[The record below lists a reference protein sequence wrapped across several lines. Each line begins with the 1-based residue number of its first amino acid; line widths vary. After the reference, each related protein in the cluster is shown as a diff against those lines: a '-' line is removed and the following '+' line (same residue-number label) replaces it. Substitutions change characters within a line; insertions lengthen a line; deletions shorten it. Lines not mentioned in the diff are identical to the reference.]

1 MRPATIA
8 RNYAEAFLALAQK
21 AEDPR
26 GWGKMLSD
34 VSAAMGSDV
43 TLRRFLESPKVSG
56 DQKKAILAK
65 AFADRAPRLFVR
77 FLQALVTNRRQMLI
91 PQIATEYFALLD
103 AAENRVHA
111 DVTLA
116 SQPSEEETARIAAT
130 LRKTLGK
137 DVVPHV
143 RVDPGIIGGVIVK
156 MGDTVM
162 DGSVRRRLGV
172 LRRAMIAGATPD
184 GKR

>member
-1 MRPATIA
+1 MRPVTIA
-8 RNYAEAFLALAQK
+8 RNYAETLLTLAQK

-26 GWGKMLSD
+26 GWGKMISD
-34 VSAAMGSDV
+34 VSAAMGSDI
-43 TLRRFLESPKVSG
+43 TLRHFLESPKVSA
-56 DQKKAILAK
+56 DQKKEILGK

-91 PQIATEYFALLD
+91 PRIATEYFSLLD

-111 DVTLA
+111 DLTLA
-116 SQPSEEETARIAAT
+116 KQPTDEETARIAAS
-130 LRKTLGK
+130 LRKSLGK

-143 RVDPGIIGGVIVK
+143 RVDPSIIGGVVVK

-162 DGSVRRRLGV
+162 DGSVRRRLGI
-172 LRRAMIAGATPD
+172 LRTAMLAGGTP
-184 GKR
+184 K

>member
-1 MRPATIA
+1 MRPVTIA
-8 RNYAEAFLALAQK
+8 RNYAETLLTLAQK

-26 GWGKMLSD
+26 GWGKMISD
-34 VSAAMGSDV
+34 VSAAMGSDI
-43 TLRRFLESPKVSG
+43 TLRHFLESPRVSAE
-56 DQKKAILAK
+56 QKKEILGK

-91 PQIATEYFALLD
+91 PQIATQYFSLLD

-116 SQPSEEETARIAAT
+116 KQPTDEETARIAAS
-130 LRKTLGK
+130 LRKSLGK

-143 RVDPGIIGGVIVK
+143 RVDPSIIGGVVVK

-162 DGSVRRRLGV
+162 DGSVRRRLGM
-172 LRRAMIAGATPD
+172 LRKAMLAGGTP
-184 GKR
+184 K

>member
-8 RNYAEAFLALAQK
+8 RNYAETLLTLAQK

-26 GWGKMLSD
+26 GWGKMISD
-34 VSAAMGSDV
+34 VSAAMGSDI
-43 TLRRFLESPKVSG
+43 TLRHFLESPKVSA
-56 DQKKAILAK
+56 DQKKEILGK

-91 PQIATEYFALLD
+91 PRIATEYFSLLD

-116 SQPSEEETARIAAT
+116 HQPTDEETARIAAS
-130 LRKTLGK
+130 LRKALGK

-143 RVDPGIIGGVIVK
+143 RVDPNIIGGIVVK

-162 DGSVRRRLGV
+162 DGSVRRRLGI
-172 LRRAMIAGATPD
+172 LRKAMLAGGTP
-184 GKR
+184 K

>member
-1 MRPATIA
+1 MRPSTIS
-8 RNYAEAFLALAQK
+8 RNYAETLLTLAQK
-21 AEDPR
+21 AEDQR

-34 VSAAMGSDV
+34 VSTAMGSDI
-43 TLRRFLESPKVSG
+43 TLRHFLESPKVSAE
-56 DQKKAILAK
+56 QKKDVLGK

-91 PQIATEYFALLD
+91 PQITTEYFALLD

-116 SQPSEEETARIAAT
+116 KQPTDEETARLVAS
-130 LRKTLGK
+130 LRQALGK
-137 DVVPHV
+137 DVVPNV
-143 RVDPGIIGGVIVK
+143 RVDPSIIGGVIVK

-162 DGSVRRRLGV
+162 DGSVKRRLGV
-172 LRRAMIAGATPD
+172 LRKAMVAGEA
-184 GKR
+184 K

>member
-1 MRPATIA
+1 MRPVTIA
-8 RNYAEAFLALAQK
+8 RNYAETLLTLAQK

-26 GWGKMLSD
+26 GWGKMISD
-34 VSAAMGSDV
+34 VSAAMGSDI
-43 TLRRFLESPKVSG
+43 TLRHFLESPRVSAE
-56 DQKKAILAK
+56 QKKEILGK

-91 PQIATEYFALLD
+91 PRIATEYFSLLD

-116 SQPSEEETARIAAT
+116 KQPTDEETARIAAS
-130 LRKTLGK
+130 LRKSLGK

-143 RVDPGIIGGVIVK
+143 RVDPNIIGGVVVK

-162 DGSVRRRLGV
+162 DGSVRRRLGM
-172 LRRAMIAGATPD
+172 LRKAMLAGGTPQQ
-184 GKR
+184 

>member
-8 RNYAEAFLALAQK
+8 RNYAETLLTLAQK
-21 AEDPR
+21 AEDTR

-43 TLRRFLESPKVSG
+43 TLRRFLESPNVSAE
-56 DQKKAILAK
+56 QKKEILGK

-103 AAENRVHA
+103 VAENRIHA
-111 DVTLA
+111 EVTLA
-116 SQPSEEETARIAAT
+116 KAPSDEDTARIT
-130 LRKTLGK
+130 SSLRTTLGK
-137 DVVPHV
+137 DVVAHV
-143 RVDPGIIGGVIVK
+143 NVDPKIIGGIVVK

-172 LRRAMIAGATPD
+172 LRRAMIAG
-184 GKR
+184 GERR

>member
-8 RNYAEAFLALAQK
+8 RNYAETLLTLAQK
-21 AEDPR
+21 AEDQR

-34 VSAAMGSDV
+34 VSAAMGSDI
-43 TLRRFLESPKVSG
+43 TLRRFLESPKVSAE
-56 DQKKAILAK
+56 QKKEILGK

-91 PQIATEYFALLD
+91 PQITTEYFALLD

-116 SQPSEEETARIAAT
+116 KQPTDEETARLVAS
-130 LRKTLGK
+130 LRKALGK
-137 DVVPHV
+137 DVVPNV
-143 RVDPGIIGGVIVK
+143 RVDPAILGGVIVK

-172 LRRAMIAGATPD
+172 LRKAMVAGGTA
-184 GKR
+184 K

>member
-1 MRPATIA
+1 MRPVTIA
-8 RNYAEAFLALAQK
+8 RNYAETLLTLAQK

-43 TLRRFLESPKVSG
+43 TLRHFLESPKVSAE
-56 DQKKAILAK
+56 QKKEILGK

-91 PQIATEYFALLD
+91 PRIATEYFALLD

-116 SQPSEEETARIAAT
+116 KQPTDEETARIAAS

-137 DVVPHV
+137 DVIPHV
-143 RVDPGIIGGVIVK
+143 RIDPSIIGGVVVK

-162 DGSVRRRLGV
+162 DGSVKRRLGV
-172 LRRAMIAGATPD
+172 LRRAMLAGGAQT
-184 GKR
+184 

>member
-8 RNYAEAFLALAQK
+8 RNYAETLLTLAQK
-21 AEDPR
+21 AEDQR

-34 VSAAMGSDV
+34 VSTAMGSDI
-43 TLRRFLESPKVSG
+43 TLRHFLESPKVSAE
-56 DQKKAILAK
+56 QKKDVLGK

-91 PQIATEYFALLD
+91 PQITTEYFALLD

-116 SQPSEEETARIAAT
+116 KQPTDEETARLVAS
-130 LRKTLGK
+130 LRQALGK
-137 DVVPHV
+137 DVVPNV
-143 RVDPGIIGGVIVK
+143 RVDPSIIGGVIVK

-162 DGSVRRRLGV
+162 DGSVKRRLGV
-172 LRRAMIAGATPD
+172 LRKAMVAGEA
-184 GKR
+184 K

>member
-8 RNYAEAFLALAQK
+8 RNYAETLLTLAQK

-26 GWGKMLSD
+26 GWGKMISD
-34 VSAAMGSDV
+34 VSAAMGSDI
-43 TLRRFLESPKVSG
+43 TLRHFLESPKVSA
-56 DQKKAILAK
+56 DQKKEILGK

-91 PQIATEYFALLD
+91 PRIATEYFTLLD

-116 SQPSEEETARIAAT
+116 KQPTEEETARIAAS
-130 LRKTLGK
+130 LRKALGK

-143 RVDPGIIGGVIVK
+143 RVDPSIIGGVVVK

-162 DGSVRRRLGV
+162 DGSVRRRLGI
-172 LRRAMIAGATPD
+172 LRKAMLAGGTPQ
-184 GKR
+184 

>member
-8 RNYAEAFLALAQK
+8 RNYAETLLTLAQK

-26 GWGKMLSD
+26 GWGKMISD
-34 VSAAMGSDV
+34 VSAAMGSDI
-43 TLRRFLESPKVSG
+43 TLRHFLESPKVSA
-56 DQKKAILAK
+56 DQKKEILGK

-91 PQIATEYFALLD
+91 PRIATEYFSLLD

-116 SQPSEEETARIAAT
+116 HQPTDEETARIAAS
-130 LRKTLGK
+130 LRKALGK

-143 RVDPGIIGGVIVK
+143 RVDPSIIGGVVVK

-162 DGSVRRRLGV
+162 DGSVRRRLGI
-172 LRRAMIAGATPD
+172 LRKAMLAGGTP
-184 GKR
+184 K

>member
-1 MRPATIA
+1 MRPSTIA
-8 RNYAEAFLALAQK
+8 RNYAETLLTLAQK
-21 AEDPR
+21 AEDQR

-34 VSAAMGSDV
+34 VSTAMGSDI
-43 TLRRFLESPKVSG
+43 TLRHFLESPKVSAE
-56 DQKKAILAK
+56 QKKDVLGK

-91 PQIATEYFALLD
+91 PQITTEYFALLD

-116 SQPSEEETARIAAT
+116 KQPTDEETARLVAS
-130 LRKTLGK
+130 LRQALGK
-137 DVVPHV
+137 DVVPNV
-143 RVDPGIIGGVIVK
+143 RVDPSIIGGVIVK

-162 DGSVRRRLGV
+162 DGSVKRRLGV
-172 LRRAMIAGATPD
+172 LRKAMVAGEA
-184 GKR
+184 K

>member
-1 MRPATIA
+1 MRPVTIA
-8 RNYAEAFLALAQK
+8 RNYAETLLTLAQK

-26 GWGKMLSD
+26 GWGKMISD
-34 VSAAMGSDV
+34 VSAAMGSDI
-43 TLRRFLESPKVSG
+43 TLRHFLESPRVSAE
-56 DQKKAILAK
+56 QKKEILGK

-91 PQIATEYFALLD
+91 PRIATEYFSLLD

-116 SQPSEEETARIAAT
+116 KQPTDEETARIAAS
-130 LRKTLGK
+130 LRKSLGK

-143 RVDPGIIGGVIVK
+143 RVDPSIIGGVVVK

-162 DGSVRRRLGV
+162 DGSVRRRLGM
-172 LRRAMIAGATPD
+172 LRKAMLAGGTP
-184 GKR
+184 K

>member
-8 RNYAEAFLALAQK
+8 RNYAETLLTLAQK

-26 GWGKMLSD
+26 GWGKMISD
-34 VSAAMGSDV
+34 VSAAMGSDI
-43 TLRRFLESPKVSG
+43 TLRHFLESPRVSA
-56 DQKKAILAK
+56 DQKKEILGK

-91 PQIATEYFALLD
+91 PRIATEYFSLLD

-116 SQPSEEETARIAAT
+116 QQPTDEETARIAAS
-130 LRKTLGK
+130 LRKALGK

-143 RVDPGIIGGVIVK
+143 RVDPSIIGGVVVK

-162 DGSVRRRLGV
+162 DGSVRRRLGI
-172 LRRAMIAGATPD
+172 LRKAMLAGGTPQ
-184 GKR
+184 

>member
-1 MRPATIA
+1 MRPVTIA
-8 RNYAEAFLALAQK
+8 RNYAETLLTLAQK

-34 VSAAMGSDV
+34 ISAAMESDV
-43 TLRRFLESPKVSG
+43 TLRHFLESPKVSA
-56 DQKKAILAK
+56 DQKKEILGK

-91 PQIATEYFALLD
+91 PQITTVYFDLLD
-103 AAENRVHA
+103 EAENRVHA

-116 SQPSEEETARIAAT
+116 KQPSDEETARIAAS

-143 RVDPGIIGGVIVK
+143 RIDPSIIGGVIVK

-172 LRRAMIAGATPD
+172 LRKAMLAGGA
-184 GKR
+184 K

>member
-1 MRPATIA
+1 MRPVTIA
-8 RNYAEAFLALAQK
+8 RNYAETLLVLAQK

-43 TLRRFLESPKVSG
+43 TLRHFLESPKVSAE
-56 DQKKAILAK
+56 QKKEILGK

-91 PQIATEYFALLD
+91 PRITTEYFALLD

-116 SQPSEEETARIAAT
+116 AQPTDDETARIAAS

-156 MGDTVM
+156 LGDTVM
-162 DGSVRRRLGV
+162 DGSVRRRLGI
-172 LRRAMIAGATPD
+172 LRKAMLAGETA
-184 GKR
+184 R

>member
-8 RNYAEAFLALAQK
+8 RNYAETLLTLAQK

-34 VSAAMGSDV
+34 VSAAMGSDI
-43 TLRRFLESPKVSG
+43 TLRHFLESPKVSAE
-56 DQKKAILAK
+56 QKKEILGK

-91 PQIATEYFALLD
+91 PRIATEYFALLD

-116 SQPSEEETARIAAT
+116 KQPSDEETARIAAS

-137 DVVPHV
+137 DVVAHV
-143 RVDPGIIGGVIVK
+143 RVDPNIIGGVVVK

-162 DGSVRRRLGV
+162 DGSVRRRLGI
-172 LRRAMIAGATPD
+172 LRKAMLAGETP
-184 GKR
+184 K

>member
-8 RNYAEAFLALAQK
+8 RNYAETLLILAQK
-21 AEDPR
+21 AEDQR

-34 VSAAMGSDV
+34 VSAAIRSDV
-43 TLRRFLESPKVSG
+43 TLRHFLESPKVSAE
-56 DQKKAILAK
+56 QKKEILGK

-91 PQIATEYFALLD
+91 PQITTEYFTLLD

-116 SQPSEEETARIAAT
+116 KQPTDEETARLVAS
-130 LRKTLGK
+130 LRKAIGK
-137 DVVPHV
+137 DVVPNV

-162 DGSVRRRLGV
+162 DGSVRRRLGM
-172 LRRAMIAGATPD
+172 LRKAMIAGGT
-184 GKR
+184 K

>member
-8 RNYAEAFLALAQK
+8 RNYAETLLTLAQK
-21 AEDPR
+21 AEDTH

-34 VSAAMGSDV
+34 VSVAMGSDI
-43 TLRRFLESPKVSG
+43 TLRHFLESPKVSAE
-56 DQKKAILAK
+56 QKKEILGK

-116 SQPSEEETARIAAT
+116 KQPTDEDTARLVAS
-130 LRKTLGK
+130 LRKAIGK
-137 DVVPHV
+137 DVVPNV
-143 RVDPGIIGGVIVK
+143 RVDPSIIGGVIVK

-162 DGSVRRRLGV
+162 DGSVRRRLGM
-172 LRRAMIAGATPD
+172 LRKAMVAGGT
-184 GKR
+184 K